1 MSSEIKSISGSQF
14 PKEVIP
20 LINSAK
26 NTINII
32 VFDWRW
38 YSNDP
43 GATCQLFNQAVLAA
57 ARRGV
62 KIRVITS
69 NDKIIEILKK
79 GGIDAKKLN
88 ISKLV
93 HAKLMIID
101 ENIVV
106 TGSHNYTISAFTQNL
121 EFSLIITDP
130 LPQSETLSFFNNI
143 WPS

>member
-1 MSSEIKSISGSQF
+1 MSCTIKSISGSQF

-43 GATCQLFNQAVLAA
+43 GATCQLFNQAILAA

-69 NDKIIEILKK
+69 NDKIVEILKK
-79 GGIDAKKLN
+79 GGIDAKILN
-88 ISKLV
+88 LSRLV

-101 ENIVV
+101 ENIVI

-121 EFSLIITDP
+121 EFSVIITDEN
-130 LPQSETLSFFNNI
+130 PQVGILIFFNNI
-143 WPS
+143 WTS

>member
-1 MSSEIKSISGSQF
+1 MSCTIKSISGSQF
-14 PKEVIP
+14 PKDVIP
-20 LINSAK
+20 LINAAK
-26 NTINII
+26 STINII

-43 GATCQLFNQAVLAA
+43 GATCQLFNQAILAA

-69 NDKIIEILKK
+69 NDKIVSILKA
-79 GGIDAKKLN
+79 GGIDAKILN
-88 ISKLV
+88 LSRLV

-101 ENIVV
+101 ENIVI

-121 EFSLIITDP
+121 EFSVIITDEN
-130 LPQSETLSFFNNI
+130 PQVGILIFFNNI
-143 WPS
+143 WVS